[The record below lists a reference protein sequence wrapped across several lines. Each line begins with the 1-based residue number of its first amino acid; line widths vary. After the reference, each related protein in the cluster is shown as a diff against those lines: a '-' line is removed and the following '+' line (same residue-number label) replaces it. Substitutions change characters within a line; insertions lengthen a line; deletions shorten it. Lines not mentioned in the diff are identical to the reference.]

1 MDPPLVASKC
11 PLLHNVLNSEQVRN
25 TAVLTTLYQCPHSR
39 VEELYLELPAGPVLH
54 LLDNGG
60 DELRLERDLEQRG
73 VVLSH
78 VDHDDIVLQRR
89 QAHLNT
95 IIINDFTFSIQQM

>member
-1 MDPPLVASKC
+1 MY
-11 PLLHNVLNSEQVRN
+11 E
-25 TAVLTTLYQCPHSR
+25 CPHSR
-39 VEELYLELPAGPVLH
+39 VQELYLELPAGPVLH
-54 LLDNGG
+54 LLDDGG
-60 DELRLERDLEQRG
+60 DELRLERHLEQRG

-95 IIINDFTFSIQQM
+95 NIINNSTFSIQQM